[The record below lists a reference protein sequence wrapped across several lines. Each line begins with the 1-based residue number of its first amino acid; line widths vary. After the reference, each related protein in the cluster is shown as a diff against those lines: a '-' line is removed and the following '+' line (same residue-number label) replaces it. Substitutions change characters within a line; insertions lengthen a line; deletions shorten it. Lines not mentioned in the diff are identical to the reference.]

1 MKRDTEIYF
10 NKSIKRSYGMFIFSV
25 RASSIRFFAILAL
38 AFAVLVGVMMSG
50 GAVFASG
57 APAGEFNFSGIKSE
71 DDRVAFV
78 EQFGLKVKGAHS
90 DACDFVMP
98 ENFDRVI
105 MGYNEIQKRQGLDL
119 SKYAGKKVTR
129 YTYEIDGYEG
139 YDGEVFVNLLVYRNR
154 VIGCDISSGA
164 PDGFVKPLVA

>member
-105 MGYNEIQKRQGLDL
+105 LGYNEIQKRQGLDL

-129 YTYEIDGYEG
+129 YTDEIDGYEG
-139 YDGEVFVNLLVYRNR
+139 YDGEVFVNLLV
-154 VIGCDISSGA
+154 
-164 PDGFVKPLVA
+164 